1 MSPFSTKFGAN
12 ERECITLLR
21 LARQLSMNLVGCS
34 FHVGSRCLDPNNYS
48 GALKQ
53 ARRIFD
59 IAQQDEFG
67 FDFKILDIGGGF
79 SGHNWDKPSFPE
91 VAKTINHT
99 LEKLFPESEG
109 KYMSASK
116 LRLRPMSDSH
126 VVVELREGHGI

>member
-12 ERECITLLR
+12 ELECITLLR
-21 LARQLSMNLVGCS
+21 LARELNINLVGCS
-34 FHVGSRCLDPNNYS
+34 FHVGSRCLDAQLYTQ
-48 GALKQ
+48 ALKQ

-59 IAQQDEFG
+59 IAQREEFG

-91 VAKTINHT
+91 VAKAINDT

-109 KYMSASK
+109 KNNPRSIS
-116 LRLRPMSDSH
+116 
-126 VVVELREGHGI
+126 VFVI

>member
-21 LARQLSMNLVGCS
+21 LAREIKINLVGCS
-34 FHVGSRCLDPNNYS
+34 FHVGSRCLDPEVYTKT
-48 GALKQ
+48 LKQ

-59 IAQQDEFG
+59 IAQRKEFG

-79 SGHNWDKPSFPE
+79 SGYNWDKPSFPE
-91 VAKTINHT
+91 VAKAINST

-109 KYMSASK
+109 KTNPISM
-116 LRLRPMSDSH
+116 
-126 VVVELREGHGI
+126 